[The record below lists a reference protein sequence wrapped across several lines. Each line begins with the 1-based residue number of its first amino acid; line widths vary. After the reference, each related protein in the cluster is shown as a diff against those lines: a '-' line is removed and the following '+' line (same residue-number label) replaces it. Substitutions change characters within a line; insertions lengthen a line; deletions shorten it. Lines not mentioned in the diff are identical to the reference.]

1 MEKEVVRRARFTL
14 IMTALA
20 QKMKRCSH
28 SLKVKER
35 EGQLLAALLLPLP
48 DQDWCGM
55 FSLGYL
61 PCYMFR
67 IQLCVITVST
77 VQNPLAKSAI
87 VKV

>member
-1 MEKEVVRRARFTL
+1 MRRGLSFTV
-14 IMTALA
+14 IIVALA

-28 SLKVKER
+28 RLKVTEKER
-35 EGQLLAALLLPLP
+35 AGQLLAALLLPP
-48 DQDWCGM
+48 PEQKDWRGM
-55 FSLGYL
+55 FSVGYL
-61 PCYMFR
+61 PCYMLS

>member
-1 MEKEVVRRARFTL
+1 
-14 IMTALA
+14 MTALA
-20 QKMKRCSH
+20 QKMKRRSH

-35 EGQLLAALLLPLP
+35 GGQLLAALLLPLP
-48 DQDWCGM
+48 DQKDWCGI
-55 FSLGYL
+55 FSVGYL